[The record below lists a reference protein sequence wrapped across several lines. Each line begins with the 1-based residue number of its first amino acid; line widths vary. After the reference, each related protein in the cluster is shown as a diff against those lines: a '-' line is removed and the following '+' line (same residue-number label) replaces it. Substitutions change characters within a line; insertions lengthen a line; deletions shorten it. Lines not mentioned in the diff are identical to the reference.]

1 MADEEKAKPVRPKA
15 VVEDAGGKDAGK
27 NKGKAKKGKSSSGAA
42 KAQAGD
48 SARLTIAEHPR
59 AARGVAQA
67 KAWGGLVGF
76 VLGGYMSLSTHTLAD
91 AGLRAL
97 AAGVGC
103 YVAAWAIAVFLWRR
117 LIVAELS
124 HARQEAVAAEI
135 AKLTSTAGPAASS
148 PGGS

>member
-1 MADEEKAKPVRPKA
+1 MADKEKAKS
-15 VVEDAGGKDAGK
+15 
-27 NKGKAKKGKSSSGAA
+27 KKSKSSSDTA
-42 KAQAGD
+42 KAPAGD
-48 SARLTIAEHPR
+48 GAHLTLAEHPR
-59 AARGVAQA
+59 AAHGVAQA

-76 VLGGYMSLSTHTLAD
+76 ALGGYMSLSTHTLAD

-117 LIVAELS
+117 LVVAELS

-135 AKLTSTAGPAASS
+135 AKLTSTAGGAASS